1 MHQWENNK
9 SGHPKDVCM
18 DVTCC
23 IHRRGHAGCQKEK
36 RHQRAGKNNP
46 YQAFLVHLVNFLNL
60 CISVNVNLNL
70 KNVWRKSQAILA
82 RSIKFPDIF
91 LEALRVRK
99 FALIPPVISDWQQ
112 LLRLQWSLCFRCVFS
127 VCDELKCEWSVGFQK
142 SQDRTVYNQPE
153 KRSGFPDLDT

>member
-1 MHQWENNK
+1 
-9 SGHPKDVCM
+9 M

-46 YQAFLVHLVNFLNL
+46 YQAFLVHLINFLNL

-91 LEALRVRK
+91 FGSSQGAKIRPDSTCHIRLTTAAASSVE
-99 FALIPPVISDWQQ
+99 PVLSM
-112 LLRLQWSLCFRCVFS
+112 CFFG
-127 VCDELKCEWSVGFQK
+127 L
-142 SQDRTVYNQPE
+142 
-153 KRSGFPDLDT
+153 